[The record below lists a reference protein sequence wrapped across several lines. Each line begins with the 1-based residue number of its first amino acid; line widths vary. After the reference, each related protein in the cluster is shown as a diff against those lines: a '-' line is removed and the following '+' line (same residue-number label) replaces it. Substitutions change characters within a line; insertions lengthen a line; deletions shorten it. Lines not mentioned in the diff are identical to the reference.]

1 MDSVMHAHKTPLY
14 QLHLE
19 AGAKMANFAGWML
32 PLWYSTG
39 QIKEHHATRQACG
52 LFDICHMGEFEITGK
67 DAQSFLSYLLTN
79 HIDKVSDG
87 QAVYNFMLNEAG
99 GVIDDCIVYRFNKE
113 RWMMVVNAAN
123 IQTDLHWL
131 KKHATGNVVL
141 ENISNQTVKIDLQGP
156 ESPKLLSK
164 WIDKKLLTSLKF
176 FRVLAYIYLDHIP
189 VIVSRTGYTGE
200 IGFELYTDVGNGVD
214 LWTLL
219 LNEGR
224 EYGLLPCG
232 LGARDTLRVEAGL
245 PLHGH
250 EIIPDEAGLGH
261 PWEFVFDWDKSF
273 IGRDA
278 LLDIRKNGLS
288 RYIFPFK
295 LDGRRKAMPGWR
307 VLVEGKAVGKVV
319 SGVLSPTLNNCPI
332 GFCET
337 EIPLSAHTTIQCR
350 QPDRDTVLEGVV
362 HEIPFVPLTARKK
375 IIDYL

>member
-1 MDSVMHAHKTPLY
+1 MHAHKTPLY
-14 QLHLE
+14 QLHLQ

-39 QIKEHHATRQACG
+39 QIREHQATRQACG

-67 DAQSFLSYLLTN
+67 DARPLLSYILTN
-79 HIDKVSDG
+79 HIDRLTDG
-87 QAVYNFMLNEAG
+87 QAVYNFMLNDAG
-99 GVIDDCIVYRFNKE
+99 GVIDDCIVYRFEEE

-123 IQTDLHWL
+123 IQTDWHWL
-131 KKHATGNVVL
+131 KKHARGNVVL
-141 ENISNQTVKIDLQGP
+141 ENISNQTAKIDLQGP

-164 WIDKKLLTSLKF
+164 WIDRELLASLKF
-176 FRVLAYIYLDHIP
+176 FRVLAYVYLDHIP

-214 LWTLL
+214 LWSLL

-224 EYGLLPCG
+224 EFGLLPCG

-250 EIIPDEAGLGH
+250 EISPDNVGLGH
-261 PWEFVFDWDKSF
+261 PWEFVYDWDKSF
-273 IGRDA
+273 LGKDV
-278 LLDIRKNGLS
+278 LLKQRKKGLK
-288 RYIFPFK
+288 RYILPFK
-295 LDGRRKAMPGWR
+295 LEGRRKAMPGWR
-307 VLVEGKAVGKVV
+307 VLVHGKPVGQVL

-332 GFCET
+332 GFCES
-337 EIPLSAHTTIQCR
+337 EIPLDVNTAVQFK
-350 QPDRDTVLEGVV
+350 QPDRDTVLEGAV

-375 IIDYL
+375 ITDYL